1 MKLNLIVIRTADM
14 PRLVNFY
21 KILGLE
27 FDYHKHEKGVYHYA
41 TKIGDTTFE
50 IYPLLKNQ
58 TEADIST
65 RIGFEIGNFEEKI
78 GLLSEFVIE
87 LIDEVTP
94 SHPVNSPIL
103 RAILRDTDG
112 RKVEIYKI

>member
-14 PRLVNFY
+14 LRLVNFY

-27 FDYHKHEKGVYHYA
+27 FDYHKHDKGVFHYT

-58 TEADIST
+58 VEADIST
-65 RIGFEIGNFEEKI
+65 RLGFEIESFEEKI
-78 GLLSEFVIE
+78 ALLSEFMVSQPMQTE
-87 LIDEVTP
+87 FGLC
-94 SHPVNSPIL
+94 
-103 RAILRDTDG
+103 AIVKDTDG